1 MRSRQPP
8 TTRDQD
14 QPSQAPRTRSRLGVI
29 LGASA
34 AAVVSA
40 GLVYWIGSQGDPA
53 LSGAPPAP
61 VRRAYAPAKP
71 DAGQVVRAYEQLQE
85 IYADQGPS
93 GVASFARS
101 CADSLTSDPGALDFC
116 VAFDIYAASVTGDDE
131 LARTWRADAEVRDL
145 ALARA
150 ALPPA
155 QDPAA
160 RLTQIRALARQT
172 SLQDPDLAA
181 APAQNPGSQ
190 GKPPPAKSPSARSTS
205 SARPASVKTTST
217 RTARQATI
225 EACRRRAT
233 AGQRT
238 VCASPALRQ
247 ADQRLRIAYRRAL
260 AAGANPQKLARDQT
274 SFRAAV
280 NAAAPDRVAVERL
293 YYKRTR
299 ALETL
304 ARSR

>member
-8 TTRDQD
+8 RTRDQD

-40 GLVYWIGSQGDPA
+40 GLVYWIGSQGDST

-85 IYADQGPS
+85 IYADQGAS

-160 RLTQIRALARQT
+160 RLTQIRALARQA
-172 SLQDPDLAA
+172 SLQDPDLA

-190 GKPPPAKSPSARSTS
+190 AKPAPAKSPSTRSTS
-205 SARPASVKTTST
+205 SARPAAVKTMST
-217 RTARQATI
+217 RTARQAAVN
-225 EACRRRAT
+225 ACRSRAT
-233 AGQRT
+233 AAQRT

-260 AAGANPQKLARDQT
+260 AAGANPQRLARDQT

-293 YYKRTR
+293 YYRRTR

-304 ARSR
+304 AHSR

>member
-8 TTRDQD
+8 RLRDQGH
-14 QPSQAPRTRSRLGVI
+14 PSQAPRSRSRLGVV
-29 LGASA
+29 LAASA
-34 AAVVSA
+34 AAAVSA
-40 GLVYWIGSQGDPA
+40 GLVYWIGSQGDPT

-61 VRRAYAPAKP
+61 ARRAYAPDKP
-71 DAGQVVRAYEQLQE
+71 DAGQVMRAYEQLQE
-85 IYADQGPS
+85 VYADQGAS

-101 CADSLTSDPGALDFC
+101 CADSLTFNPGALDFC

-131 LARTWRADAEVRDL
+131 PSRTWRADAEVRDL

-160 RLTQIRALARQT
+160 RLTEIRALARQA

-181 APAQNPGSQ
+181 PAQKPGSQ
-190 GKPPPAKSPSARSTS
+190 AKPAPARSPSTRSTS

-217 RTARQATI
+217 RTAPQATVD
-225 EACRRRAT
+225 ACRSRAT
-233 AGQRT
+233 AAQRT

-260 AAGANPQKLARDQT
+260 AAGVNPQRLARDQT

-293 YYKRTR
+293 YYRRTR